1 MNKLFYGV
9 STSQGDADVKEV
21 TIYNPLEEE
30 MAPGDVL
37 AVYFAHGNTVEAPS
51 MVVSNTSDI
60 AEETTDSTDE
70 PIIDDSNDSNT
81 DVDPALLT
89 EDEQTALSEDHGIE
103 IKTHDVTADVDYM
116 WQSGEVCLFVLTS
129 QQFNTNIEHGYDS
142 TTEDAGNNALYY
154 MLIRGCRADSEWYGL
169 TKLFTDEFSEDK
181 QYKTF
186 EDWIK
191 ADDKNDKVV
200 AATPYLIKLLAR
212 KILNITPTPD
222 PPGPTPTPTPT
233 PSLGITYASALPA
246 GTEEY
251 IVGRLTVGSTIYD
264 VVIPTPTSAENK
276 EYTSDFINDADIIT
290 EEIEGVNVKQHK
302 RKTAD
307 PGSYFIT
314 NVVDSD
320 LYLYKGDGNSRGIY
334 LTLPAGASSPD
345 IQSPVEGGMKKYAF
359 LVRNGSNSGT
369 LINSG
374 FPNNPLTIYGSQIN
388 LSNGGSNLLTINKP
402 VTEGSETIQYNAS
415 NLKVSAPRFK
425 ENGIFLS
432 NRYSGKLYIRS
443 FRLGVGSTSKSDT
456 GNFSWRNTDVT
467 PAKWENRRGQ
477 KACEVN
483 KKSNSGHQKIFLD
496 RGFKGY
502 RPLGIVSYD
511 ISYADP
517 SLNDFKPKGDSACA
531 VFLNLWELYL
541 DNITPANSPSA
552 EGSAIVHYAV
562 KNLRD
567 KKASFIIDIKV
578 LCEKVQFF

>member
-81 DVDPALLT
+81 DVDPAPLT

-129 QQFNTNIEHGYDS
+129 QQFNTNIEQGYDS

-191 ADDKNDKVV
+191 ADDENDKVL

-212 KILNITPTPD
+212 KILGITPTPD
-222 PPGPTPTPTPT
+222 PPGPTPTPTP
-233 PSLGITYASALPA
+233 SLGITYVSALPT
-246 GTEEY
+246 GTDEY
-251 IVGRLTVGSTIYD
+251 KIGELTVGDTIYN
-264 VVIPTPTSAENK
+264 VVIPTPISAEDK

-302 RKTAD
+302 RKTVD

-359 LVRNGSNSGT
+359 LIRNGNNNGT

-388 LSNGGSNLLTINKP
+388 LSNSGSPLLTINKP
-402 VTEGSETIQYNAS
+402 IKEGDETIQYNYS
-415 NLKVSAPRFK
+415 SLKVSAPRFK

-432 NRYSGKLYIRS
+432 SRYSGKLYIRS

-456 GNFSWRNTDVT
+456 GNFSWRNTDVK
-467 PAKWENRRGQ
+467 PVKWENRRGQ

-517 SLNDFKPKGDSACA
+517 SLNDFKPKGDSVCA
-531 VFLNLWELYL
+531 LFLNLYELYL
-541 DNITPANSPSA
+541 DNITPASSPSA

-567 KKASFIIDIKV
+567 EKASFIIDIKV

>member
-21 TIYNPLEEE
+21 TSYNPLEEE

-37 AVYFAHGNTVEAPS
+37 AVYFAHGNTVEVPS

-60 AEETTDSTDE
+60 AEETTENNPATTDD
-70 PIIDDSNDSNT
+70 PTT
-81 DVDPALLT
+81 DVDPAQLT
-89 EDEQTALSEDHGIE
+89 EDEQTTLSEDHGIE

-191 ADDKNDKVV
+191 VDDENDKVL

-212 KILNITPTPD
+212 KILGITPTPD
-222 PPGPTPTPTPT
+222 PPSPTPTPTPT
-233 PSLGITYASALPA
+233 PSLEIKYASALSP
-246 GTEEY
+246 GTDEY
-251 IVGRLTVGSTIYD
+251 KIGELTVGSTIYN
-264 VVIPTPTSAENK
+264 VVIPTPTSAEDK
-276 EYTSDFINDADIIT
+276 EYTSNFINDADIIT

-359 LVRNGSNSGT
+359 LIRNGSNSGT

-374 FPNNPLTIYGSQIN
+374 FPNSPLTIYGSQIN

-402 VTEGSETIQYNAS
+402 IKEGDETIQYNYS
-415 NLKVSAPRFK
+415 SLKVSAPRFK

-432 NRYSGKLYIRS
+432 SRYSGKLYIRS

-456 GNFSWRNTDVT
+456 GNFSWRN
-467 PAKWENRRGQ
+467 ANEWENRRGQ

-496 RGFKGY
+496 RGFQGY

-517 SLNDFKPKGDSACA
+517 KLNDFQPKGDSVCA
-531 VFLNLWELYL
+531 LFLNLYELYL
-541 DNITPANSPSA
+541 DNITPASSPSA

-567 KKASFIIDIKV
+567 EKASFIIDIKV